1 VLSHQQQFHGAVTG
15 KLSFLPSW
23 MGRNVLFM
31 RRCSLL
37 KPPKP
42 LPHFFFVLLL
52 VMLKKSEADE
62 ELTSTRADFASC
74 TEKHKFFL
82 QKQQPNRVN
91 ALSSAALFARESSKP
106 TAKSPELVIPLCG
119 EHMSDVAFP
128 SH

>member
-1 VLSHQQQFHGAVTG
+1 
-15 KLSFLPSW
+15 
-23 MGRNVLFM
+23 
-31 RRCSLL
+31 
-37 KPPKP
+37 
-42 LPHFFFVLLL
+42 
-52 VMLKKSEADE
+52 MLKKSEADE